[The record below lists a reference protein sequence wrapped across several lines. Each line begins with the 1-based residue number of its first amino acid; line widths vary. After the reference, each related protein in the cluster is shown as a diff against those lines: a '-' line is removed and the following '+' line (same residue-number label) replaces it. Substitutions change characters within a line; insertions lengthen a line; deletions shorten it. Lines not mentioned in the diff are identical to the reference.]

1 MIVIYM
7 LNNNRK
13 SIVIKGTFLKMD
25 ISYALPTG
33 TNNILDFNPRRTP
46 SQEYHLL
53 NISFYLWAP
62 DSRPTL
68 STTSV
73 PVTGHR
79 LLEQSVFLIS
89 MHHGRTSISI
99 KKKKGMRESPSQ
111 SGDGFYPFYF
121 YISLFSILQK
131 SEYKYSVLFSCLLF
145 PPNIYDKSLAL
156 GREEVS

>member
-1 MIVIYM
+1 M

-99 KKKKGMRESPSQ
+99 KKKRYEGITFTIRRWLLSIL
-111 SGDGFYPFYF
+111 FLY
-121 YISLFSILQK
+121 FSIFH
-131 SEYKYSVLFSCLLF
+131 STE
-145 PPNIYDKSLAL
+145 I
-156 GREEVS
+156 RI